1 VSLSVR
7 PYGMTDA
14 DAWDDFC
21 AGALQSTLIHTRRFL
36 SYHGN
41 RFTDRSLIIEDN
53 DKCVGLFP
61 AALNPGDATCVVSH
75 PGITYGGVLHQG
87 SLRGERMVAA
97 IAEICRHYRARGQEK
112 LTYKAVP
119 SFYHRA
125 PAQDDLY
132 ALSRLGAVR
141 RRCDLSCTIDL
152 QHRLSVSER
161 RRRGLKK
168 ARKAGVEVVEGNQHL
183 PALWDVLTEN
193 LARKHGV
200 NPVHSLEEIMLL
212 VSRFPDHI
220 RCVCARL
227 DGRVIAGVLLFITP
241 TAHHAQYIASSD
253 KGYEVSALDLLSEY
267 SIGTAFD
274 QGKRWFDF
282 GISTEDLGEVL
293 NGGLYRFK
301 SEFGGGGTVHEFY
314 ELKLV
319 PGEIHTTK

>member
-7 PYGMTDA
+7 PYGMADA
-14 DAWDDFC
+14 DLWNDFC
-21 AGALQSTLIHTRRFL
+21 AEALQSTLLHTRCFL
-36 SYHGN
+36 SYHGD
-41 RFTDRSLIIEDN
+41 RFADRSLIIEDE

-75 PGITYGGVLHQG
+75 PGITYGGVLHHG

-97 IAEICRHYRARGQEK
+97 LAEICRHYRVNGQVK

-132 ALSRLGAVR
+132 ALFRLGAVR
-141 RRCDLSCTIDL
+141 SRCDLSSTIDL

-168 ARKAGVEVVEGNQHL
+168 ANKAVVEVVVGNQHL
-183 PALWDVLTEN
+183 PALWGVLAEN
-193 LARKHGV
+193 LANKHGV
-200 NPVHSLEEIMLL
+200 KPVHNLEEIVLL
-212 VSRFPDHI
+212 TGRFPNHI

-253 KGYEVSALDLLSEY
+253 KGYEVSALDLLFEY
-267 SIGTAFD
+267 CIKTAGD
-274 QGKRWFDF
+274 QGSRWFDF
-282 GISTEDLGEVL
+282 GISNEYQGMVL
-293 NGGLYRFK
+293 NDGLYRFK
-301 SEFGGGGTVHEFY
+301 SEFGGGGAVHEFY
-314 ELKLV
+314 ELNLNM
-319 PGEIHTTK
+319 GEH

>member
-1 VSLSVR
+1 MSLSVR
-7 PYGMTDA
+7 PFGTTDA
-14 DAWDDFC
+14 YAWDDFC
-21 AGALQSTLIHTRRFL
+21 AEALQSTLLHTRRFL

-87 SLRGERMVAA
+87 SLRGERMVEAL
-97 IAEICRHYRARGQEK
+97 AEICRHYRAQGQEK

-132 ALSRLGAVR
+132 ALFRLGAVR
-141 RRCDLSCTIDL
+141 CRCDLSSTIDL
-152 QHRLSVSER
+152 QHRLPLSER
-161 RRRGLKK
+161 RRRSLKK
-168 ARKAGVEVVEGNQHL
+168 ARKTGVEVVQGSQHL
-183 PALWDVLTEN
+183 PALWAVLTEN

-200 NPVHSLEEIMLL
+200 QPVHSLEEIVLL
-212 VSRFPDHI
+212 AGRFPDHI

-227 DGRVIAGVLLFITP
+227 DGRVIAGVLMFVTP

-253 KGYEVSALDLLSEY
+253 KGYEVSALDLLFEY
-267 SIGTAFD
+267 SIETAGD
-274 QGKRWFDF
+274 LGSSWFDF
-282 GISTEDLGEVL
+282 GISNENQGMVL
-293 NGGLYRFK
+293 NDGLHRFK
-301 SEFGGGGTVHEFY
+301 SEFGGGGAVHEFY
-314 ELKLV
+314 ELNLNM
-319 PGEIHTTK
+319 E